1 MNQLVDKLA
10 EQAKQLNPDERVA
23 LIETLLAQLPDP
35 DPEWEAAWAAEVER
49 RMAAVER
56 GEEQLIP
63 AEKVMEKLRNRYRP
77 Q

>member
-35 DPEWEAAWAAEVER
+35 DPEWEVAWAAEVEK
-49 RMAAVER
+49 RMASVER
-56 GEEQLIP
+56 GEEELIP
-63 AEKVMEKLRNRYRP
+63 ADKVMEKLRNKYQPR
-77 Q
+77 

>member
-49 RMAAVER
+49 RMAA
-56 GEEQLIP
+56 GED
-63 AEKVMEKLRNRYRP
+63 V
-77 Q
+77 

>member
-1 MNQLVDKLA
+1 MNQLVDQLA
-10 EQAKQLNPDERVA
+10 EQAKQLSPDERVA

-35 DPEWEAAWAAEVER
+35 DPDWETAWTVEVER

-56 GEEQLIP
+56 GEEQLVP
-63 AEKVMEKLRNRYRP
+63 ADEVMERLRSKYRP

>member
-10 EQAKQLNPDERVA
+10 EQAKQLNPEERVA
-23 LIETLLAQLPDP
+23 LIETLLAQLPNP
-35 DPEWEAAWAAEVER
+35 DPEWEAAWVAECER

-63 AEKVMEKLRNRYRP
+63 ADKVMERLRSKYQPR
-77 Q
+77 